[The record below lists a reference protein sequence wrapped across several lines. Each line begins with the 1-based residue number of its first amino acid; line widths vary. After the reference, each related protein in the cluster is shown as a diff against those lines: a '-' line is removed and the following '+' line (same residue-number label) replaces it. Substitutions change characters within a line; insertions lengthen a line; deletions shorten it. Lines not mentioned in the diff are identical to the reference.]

1 MQRLGM
7 VVALVAYVGCGD
19 DDALDAGDAGAPAEL
34 TVARVL
40 PWPGGG
46 VQVTIEWPDPVP
58 PGWDGP
64 AASIETADGETPAV
78 VIAPHLDAG
87 ITAVL
92 LVPDADDDVHAA
104 RLAAAAA
111 FIDALP
117 DDEAIAL
124 LVAGDEAPVLL
135 VELPG
140 ERARLH
146 AELEA
151 IAPAAGRAAPHMPLL
166 REAVADLESRY
177 TAPARAIAVVGE
189 DVPETEPGLF
199 RPVQTVSM
207 VPEDPAG
214 GGAALAAA
222 LATRRARLLR
232 VGACPALAGTAAPF
246 TLVAGD
252 TATPLLAPEP
262 MEHLAGAAC
271 DPAAAAA
278 DAFPYPEEIAIELTA
293 DERAIYDQ
301 RLAGPSDEPFRGS
314 VRLGDDA
321 APLPADLRLR
331 GQASLYCGRKSYSVV
346 LDGERRRLGPEHAS
360 DRFLLISMCLDLRYF
375 GQLFGDRL
383 LADRGLF
390 PSRIRHV
397 RLRVDGVDLGV
408 YLLLEPP
415 ERAFRDGS
423 LGLTS
428 VVRRGYDILGQPSE
442 VKFPDEPDP
451 AAAAQA
457 RFDALGQL
465 ALDEPPGTLEAALDA
480 RLDLDAYLEMLALYS
495 LLENGDYID
504 EAFFASSDEAGVER
518 YRHMGWDT
526 DDLFSA
532 CHGDGASAIADSCGV
547 LYCAEAKL
555 DQALV
560 RSPAIYQRYLDALAR
575 VLDEESPARL
585 AGVMNEVRNELWRAI
600 DSDETAAALAEMV
613 AENPGAATVAGA
625 RADIA
630 SWMDWALAH
639 VEARRAALR
648 ELLTACT
655 PGSRATR

>member
-7 VVALVAYVGCGD
+7 LVALVACVGCGD

-46 VQVTIEWPDPVP
+46 VQVAVEWPDAVP
-58 PGWDGP
+58 PGWSGP
-64 AASIETADGETPAV
+64 AAWIEWGGAEAPAA
-78 VIAPHLDAG
+78 VIAPHIDAG

-92 LVPDADDDVHAA
+92 VVPAADDDAHAA

-111 FIDALP
+111 LVDALP
-117 DDEAIAL
+117 DGEEVAL
-124 LVAGDEAPVLL
+124 LVADEDAPVLL

-140 ERARLH
+140 ARPRVH
-146 AELEA
+146 AALEG
-151 IAPAAGRAAPHMPLL
+151 IAPAGGRAAAPLVPLL
-166 REAVADLESRY
+166 REAVAELESRY

-189 DVPETEPGLF
+189 EVPETEPGLF
-199 RPVQTVSM
+199 RPVQTGSQ
-207 VPEDPAG
+207 VPGDDPAG
-214 GGAALAAA
+214 DGAALAAA
-222 LATRRARLLR
+222 LATRRSRVLR
-232 VGACPALAGTAAPF
+232 VGACPDLATADGF

-262 MEHLAGAAC
+262 MEHLAGAPC
-271 DPAAAAA
+271 DADAAAA
-278 DAFPYPEEIAIELTA
+278 DAFPDPEEIAIELTVE
-293 DERAIYDQ
+293 ERAIYDQ
-301 RLAGPSDEPFRGS
+301 RVAGPSDEPFRGS
-314 VRLGDDA
+314 VRLGDGT
-321 APLPADLRLR
+321 PLPADLRLR

-390 PSRIRHV
+390 PSRLRPV
-397 RLRVDGVDLGV
+397 RLRVDGVSLGV

-428 VVRRGYDILGQPSE
+428 VVRRGYDTLGEPSE
-442 VKFPDEPDP
+442 VKYPDEAEP
-451 AAAAQA
+451 AAEAQA
-457 RFDALGQL
+457 RFDAIGEL
-465 ALDEPPGTLEAALDA
+465 ALAEPPETLEAALDA

-504 EAFFASSDEAGVER
+504 EAFFASSNEAGAER

-526 DDLFSA
+526 DDLFSP
-532 CHGDGASAIADSCGV
+532 CHGDGANAIVDTCGV
-547 LYCAEAKL
+547 LYCAEARL

-560 RSPAIYQRYLDALAR
+560 RSPAIYQRYLAALAR
-575 VLDEESPARL
+575 VLDEETDARL
-585 AGVMNEVRNELWRAI
+585 AGVMNEVKDELWRVI
-600 DSDETAAALAEMV
+600 DADETAAALAEMV

-630 SWMDWALAH
+630 SWMDWALAR

-648 ELLTACT
+648 ELLAAC
-655 PGSRATR
+655 PAAQDPS